1 MEAAGNG
8 LPLVAHGRPL
18 AVAIVPGPGSELCLT
33 LHVLGGVSPE
43 DNNLLATARGC

>member
-18 AVAIVPGPGSELCLT
+18 AAATVSGSRSALCLT
-33 LHVLGGVSPE
+33 LHVPGGVSPE